1 MTGGTVRAPPNPWSR
16 LTLRIYVLKVSG
28 TLTSAFNRADKLRL
42 RLRSGRLLP
51 HPPEQFQSEIALIV
65 CHCVQGSG
73 IEGKKPPVNGSLLCS
88 APVVW
93 QKNSLNQTQ
102 KPQATSPANRSCHT
116 RRKKPPSHASPRW
129 YCTKPSI
136 TREQARRSAGGSS
149 SACQADGNSCCTWRK
164 RSSPSALSST
174 P

>member
-1 MTGGTVRAPPNPWSR
+1 MWSIFTARISILNASATPAP
-16 LTLRIYVLKVSG
+16 
-28 TLTSAFNRADKLRL
+28 A
-42 RLRSGRLLP
+42 RSSTNKFLFRPCAGRLLP
-51 HPPEQFQSEIALIV
+51 HLPEQFQSEIALIV

>member
-1 MTGGTVRAPPNPWSR
+1 M
-16 LTLRIYVLKVSG
+16 
-28 TLTSAFNRADKLRL
+28 AFNRADKLRL
-42 RLRSGRLLP
+42 RLSSGRLLP
-51 HPPEQFQSEIALIV
+51 HPPEQFQSENALIVCPEQFQSEIALIV
-65 CHCVQGSG
+65 CHCAQGSG